1 MSGEVLSQ
9 SQIDALMAKNAPEEG
24 PGLSPEVE
32 ALLTQGRK
40 NRDGGKSVLP
50 PKPAE
55 RPAPTSPTSDGSPS
69 KRPAGASGKG
79 SGPAVAREAGSGGG
93 DATQGDGGRKAAG
106 NAAPGTT
113 VSVTSLEAVIKP
125 LCATMET
132 LEKRL
137 ERAESIA
144 GRVGV
149 MERDM
154 AGNAGVSSQSS
165 DQVMARI
172 LQLER
177 QMASINMA
185 VQTLSLNLQGALN
198 LVKDT
203 NDRLRNVKRG
213 LHGTLSYDIR
223 ETFECQYCGS
233 RGYVVGLVKCSECE
247 EESWRGWWPP
257 ER

>member
-1 MSGEVLSQ
+1 MAGEVLSQ
-9 SQIDALMAKNAPEEG
+9 SQIDSLMAKNAPDEG

-40 NRDGGKSVLP
+40 NRDEGKSVLP
-50 PKPAE
+50 PRPAE
-55 RPAPTSPTSDGSPS
+55 RPAPTSPTSDGSPL
-69 KRPAGASGKG
+69 KKPAGASQKG

-93 DATQGDGGRKAAG
+93 DAAQGDGGRKAAG
-106 NAAPGTT
+106 NAASGTT

-149 MERDM
+149 IERDM
-154 AGNAGVSSQSS
+154 AGNGGAAQSS

-177 QMASINMA
+177 QMGTINVA
-185 VQTLSLNLQGALN
+185 IQTLSLNLQGALG

-203 NDRLRNVKRG
+203 NDQLRDIRRGLRN
-213 LHGTLSYDIR
+213 TLSYDIR
-223 ETFECQYCGS
+223 ENFECQHCGS
-233 RGYVVGLVKCSECE
+233 RGHVLGLIKCSECE
-247 EESWRGWWPP
+247 EENWRGWWPP
-257 ER
+257 E

>member
-1 MSGEVLSQ
+1 MAGEVLSQ
-9 SQIDALMAKNAPEEG
+9 SQIDSLMAKNTPDEG
-24 PGLSPEVE
+24 PRLSPEVE

-40 NRDGGKSVLP
+40 NRDEGKSVLP

-55 RPAPTSPTSDGSPS
+55 RPAPTSPASDGSPS

-79 SGPAVAREAGSGGG
+79 SAPAVAREAGSGGG
-93 DATQGDGGRKAAG
+93 DATPGDGGRKAAG
-106 NAAPGTT
+106 NPAPGAT
-113 VSVTSLEAVIKP
+113 VSGTSLEAVIKP

-137 ERAESIA
+137 EKAESIA

-185 VQTLSLNLQGALN
+185 VQTLSLNLQGALG

-203 NDRLRNVKRG
+203 NDQLRDIRRGLRN
-213 LHGTLSYDIR
+213 TLSYDIR
-223 ETFECQYCGS
+223 ENFECQHCGS
-233 RGYVVGLVKCSECE
+233 RGHVLGLIKCSECE
-247 EESWRGWWPP
+247 EENWRGWWPP

>member
-9 SQIDALMAKNAPEEG
+9 SQIDALIAKNAPEEG

-40 NRDGGKSVLP
+40 NREESKRVLP
-50 PKPAE
+50 PRPAE
-55 RPAPTSPTSDGSPS
+55 RPTPTSPASDGSPS
-69 KRPAGASGKG
+69 KRPTEASGKG
-79 SGPAVAREAGSGGG
+79 SAPAVAREAGSGRA
-93 DATQGDGGRKAAG
+93 DAAQGDGGRKAAG

-137 ERAESIA
+137 EKAEAIV

-154 AGNAGVSSQSS
+154 AGNSGVSSQSS
-165 DQVMARI
+165 DQVMTRI

-177 QMASINMA
+177 QMSNITRA

-203 NDRLRNVKRG
+203 NDRFRDIRRG
-213 LHGTLSYDIR
+213 LQGTLSYDIR
-223 ETFECQYCGS
+223 ETFECQHCGS
-233 RGYVVGLVKCSECE
+233 RGYVVGLIKCGECE
-247 EESWRGWWPP
+247 EENWWGWWPP
-257 ER
+257 P